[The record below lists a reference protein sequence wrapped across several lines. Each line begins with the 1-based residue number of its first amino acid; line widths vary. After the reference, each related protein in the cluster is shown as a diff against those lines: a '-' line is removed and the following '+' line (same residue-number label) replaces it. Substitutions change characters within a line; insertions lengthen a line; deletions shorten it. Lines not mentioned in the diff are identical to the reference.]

1 VGIVRS
7 EHIDLLT
14 ALKRVSKGILTD
26 SDVMEISA
34 DSYLGEA
41 ISICKISCN
50 EWSAGKIS

>member
-1 VGIVRS
+1 VRS